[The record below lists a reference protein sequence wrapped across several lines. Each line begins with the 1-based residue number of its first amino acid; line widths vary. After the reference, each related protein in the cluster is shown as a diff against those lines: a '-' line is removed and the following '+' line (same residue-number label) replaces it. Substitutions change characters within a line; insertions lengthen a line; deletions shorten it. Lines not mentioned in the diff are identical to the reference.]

1 MNVVVVLRTSFRPRV
16 AAGEVRHEC
25 DSSQASHRRSHP
37 RRQRFNLRP
46 DAAVAP
52 REFRFPERHIS
63 SWLPKVGHRRLY
75 EEHFALSEEDTVR
88 GCYIFKYQS
97 ARATRGSRNVRSR
110 RSRR

>member
-75 EEHFALSEEDTVR
+75 EEHFALSEGGYCSRLLYFQVSERPCD
-88 GCYIFKYQS
+88 
-97 ARATRGSRNVRSR
+97 ARFA
-110 RSRR
+110 